1 MSSFL
6 TSRLVD
12 STTAL
17 SYGLPG
23 LERERVMPN
32 TSSMRSMRS
41 PVNSPP
47 RSVWNTSISSSG
59 KRSAANAAGHS
70 VGVVPD
76 ADRMPGDLPVGQVA
90 GQADVRPRTAD
101 PRVGR
106 VGGQMGARRM
116 AIELAGED
124 VGSRVVVRL
133 FVFN

>member
-23 LERERVMPN
+23 PERERVMPD

-59 KRSAANAAGHS
+59 KRSAANAAGTGS
-70 VGVVPD
+70 ASCLTPTEWP
-76 ADRMPGDLPVGQVA
+76 AICRLARSPGRQTYAHELP
-90 GQADVRPRTAD
+90 T
-101 PRVGR
+101 
-106 VGGQMGARRM
+106 
-116 AIELAGED
+116 LT
-124 VGSRVVVRL
+124 
-133 FVFN
+133 